1 MVKRLKMVKR
11 PGKSEDSGKCWG
23 RVKMVER
30 AGEE

>member
-1 MVKRLKMVKR
+1 MVKRLKR
-11 PGKSEDSGKCWG
+11 PGKSEDSGKGWG

>member
-1 MVKRLKMVKR
+1 MVKRLTVVKR
-11 PGKSEDSGKCWG
+11 PGKSEDGGKGWG